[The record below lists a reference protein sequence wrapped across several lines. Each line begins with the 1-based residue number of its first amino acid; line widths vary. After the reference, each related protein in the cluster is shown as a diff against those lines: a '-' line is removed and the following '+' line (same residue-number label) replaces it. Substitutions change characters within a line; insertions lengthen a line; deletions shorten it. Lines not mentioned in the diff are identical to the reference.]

1 MTRLK
6 TKKRKRSFKTV
17 KETIYYKTLK
27 IHKLSNQIVHSK
39 NEIEI
44 KKVRS
49 TIKRLFR
56 EIHKLKD
63 STSTTDQ
70 SLTGTI

>member
-1 MTRLK
+1 MCEKCR
-6 TKKRKRSFKTV
+6 KRKAT
-17 KETIYYKTLK
+17 EYYKTLK

-39 NEIEI
+39 DEIEI
-44 KKVRS
+44 KKARF

-56 EIHKLKD
+56 EIKD
-63 STSTTDQ
+63 STSITDQ